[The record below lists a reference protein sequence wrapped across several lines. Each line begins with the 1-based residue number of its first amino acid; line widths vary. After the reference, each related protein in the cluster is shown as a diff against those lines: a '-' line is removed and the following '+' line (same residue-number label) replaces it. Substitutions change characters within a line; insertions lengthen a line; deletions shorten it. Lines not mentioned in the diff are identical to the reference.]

1 MAVDDGVEDADG
13 VRLHPAK
20 RPAVVS
26 TRLRLCRG
34 TNTVRELDLIT
45 ILLLSLIAREGDYIG
60 LLIVTVDLRLGLG
73 GLFVI
78 AVTLAIVLLVVFTPS
93 IVSVAVVRL
102 WVVEVVDVVAF
113 VVYVVFVVGTV
124 SIGALLSVLS
134 MSPLRP
140 EHTTRTTHQI
150 NQNLMRTS
158 DQLQRK
164 VLRTRWSWKVRW
176 ITGWVTLVQRQFNQ
190 VA

>member
-1 MAVDDGVEDADG
+1 MAVDDGVEDAVG
-13 VRLHPAK
+13 VRLCPAK
-20 RPAVVS
+20 RPAVVP

-34 TNTVRELDLIT
+34 TDTVRELDLIT

-73 GLFVI
+73 GPFVV

-93 IVSVAVVRL
+93 IVSVFAVVRV
-102 WVVEVVDVVAF
+102 WVLDVIEVVAV
-113 VVYVVFVVGTV
+113 VVYVAFVVGTV
-124 SIGALLSVLS
+124 SIGALLSILF

-150 NQNLMRTS
+150 NQNLVRTS
-158 DQLQRK
+158 DQLQRE

-176 ITGWVTLVQRQFNQ
+176 ITG
-190 VA
+190 

>member
-13 VRLHPAK
+13 VRLCPAK
-20 RPAVVS
+20 RPAVVP

-34 TNTVRELDLIT
+34 TDTVRELDRIT
-45 ILLLSLIAREGDYIG
+45 ILLLSLIAREGDYVG
-60 LLIVTVDLRLGLG
+60 MLIVTRLGLG
-73 GLFVI
+73 GLFVV
-78 AVTLAIVLLVVFTPS
+78 AATLAIVLLAVFTPS
-93 IVSVAVVRL
+93 IVSVVVVRL

-113 VVYVVFVVGTV
+113 VVYVVFVIGTV
-124 SIGALLSVLS
+124 SIGALLSVLF

-164 VLRTRWSWKVRW
+164 VLRIRWPWKVKW
-176 ITGWVTLVQRQFNQ
+176 ITGWVTLVQRQFYQ

>member
-34 TNTVRELDLIT
+34 TDTVRELDLIT

-73 GLFVI
+73 GPFVV

-93 IVSVAVVRL
+93 IVSVFAVVRV
-102 WVVEVVDVVAF
+102 WVLDVIEVVAV
-113 VVYVVFVVGTV
+113 VVYVAFVVGTV
-124 SIGALLSVLS
+124 SIGALLSILF

-150 NQNLMRTS
+150 NQNLVRTS
-158 DQLQRK
+158 DQLQRE

-176 ITGWVTLVQRQFNQ
+176 ITG
-190 VA
+190 